1 MMATFHHPK
10 GGTPLTFTMS
20 NLHGWIT
27 PTERCRIKD
36 HFDIHDSFKL
46 FVKCT
51 YDETCCFKHA
61 RDVFVIPFEPSTDKR
76 LNKSLITASH
86 DGNTR
91 DVKTLLEKGA
101 DVDGIPFG
109 LSKRRTALHSAHNVE
124 IARMLLN
131 AGGDPDM
138 ELPSIP
144 GATPVTAMGS
154 IGNFMVLELLLKA
167 GGNPNVYAYTTLG
180 NYGSPLTHKVIQLW
194 IQTNFEKYIDCLKLL
209 LDAGADPNA
218 MVGCK
223 RAKQTLLHEAY
234 LFGDNRVI
242 RMLISAGANPN
253 SVNIM
258 NRTPKEAY
266 RQQAPYSRHDVIND
280 IFESPE
286 SSDNATPD
294 PSYNATPDPSDNA
307 TPESSDNA
315 TPEPS
320 DNATPEPSDNATH
333 DEKTKLLSRVT
344 SVMLM
349 STMKLLRFGCDQINP
364 SLESLMTGF
373 EC

>member
-1 MMATFHHPK
+1 MMTTFHHPN
-10 GGTPLTFTMS
+10 GGTPLTLTTS
-20 NLHGWIT
+20 NLYGWIT
-27 PTERCRIKD
+27 TTDRRHIKEY
-36 HFDIHDSFKL
+36 FGIHDSFKL
-46 FVKCT
+46 YIKGT
-51 YDETCCFKHA
+51 DDETSCFPPNS
-61 RDVFVIPFEPSTDKR
+61 DVFVIPFTPSTDKR
-76 LNKSLITASH
+76 LNKSLITASD
-86 DGNTR
+86 DGNTC

-101 DVDGIPFG
+101 SVDGIPTMFHKSFG
-109 LSKRRTALHSAHNVE
+109 RSKRRTALHSTYNVG

-131 AGGDPDM
+131 AGGNPNM

-144 GATPVTAMGS
+144 GTTPVTVMGS
-154 IGNFMVLELLLKA
+154 TGNIMVLELLLKA
-167 GGNPNVYAYTTLG
+167 GGNPNVSASTDIG
-180 NYGSPLTHKVIQLW
+180 NYGLPLTLKVIRLW
-194 IQTNFEKYIDCLKLL
+194 TQTNSEKYIDSLKLL

-234 LFGDNRVI
+234 LFEDDIVI

-258 NRTPKEAY
+258 NRTPQEAY
-266 RQQAPYSRHDVIND
+266 LQQAPYFRHDVMNG
-280 IFESPE
+280 IFVTPE
-286 SSDNATPD
+286 
-294 PSYNATPDPSDNA
+294 PSDNV
-307 TPESSDNA
+307 TPEPSDNV

-349 STMKLLRFGCDQINP
+349 STMKLFKFGHDHIIP

>member
-1 MMATFHHPK
+1 MITLHHPN
-10 GGTPLTFTMS
+10 GGVPLKLDTTDT
-20 NLHGWIT
+20 NGWVIKAG
-27 PTERCRIKD
+27 RCSIKD
-36 HFDIHDSFKL
+36 HFNILDSFKL
-46 FVKCT
+46 YVNGDE
-51 YDETCCFKHA
+51 DETCCFKPDS
-61 RDVFVIPFEPSTDKR
+61 DVFVIPFTPSTDKR

-86 DGNTR
+86 DGNTC

-138 ELPSIP
+138 ELPSIS
-144 GATPVTAMGS
+144 GSTPVTVMGS
-154 IGNFMVLELLLKA
+154 IGNIMVLELLLKA

-194 IQTNFEKYIDCLKLL
+194 IQTNFEKYINCLKLL

-286 SSDNATPD
+286 
-294 PSYNATPDPSDNA
+294 
-307 TPESSDNA
+307 
-315 TPEPS
+315 PS